1 MALVAGEGS
10 ERSAVS
16 QRGGH
21 NIAVAVAVAV
31 AAAAESPRGPLKANV
46 RNDSRPADVWLLRI
60 ATRSLVDV
68 LRKLQVTLLCF

>member
-10 ERSAVS
+10 KRSAVS

-21 NIAVAVAVAV
+21 NIAVAVAVA
-31 AAAAESPRGPLKANV
+31 AESPCGPLKANV

>member
-10 ERSAVS
+10 KRSAVS

-21 NIAVAVAVAV
+21 NIAVAVA
-31 AAAAESPRGPLKANV
+31 AESPCGPLKANV

>member
-31 AAAAESPRGPLKANV
+31 AAESPRGPLKANV